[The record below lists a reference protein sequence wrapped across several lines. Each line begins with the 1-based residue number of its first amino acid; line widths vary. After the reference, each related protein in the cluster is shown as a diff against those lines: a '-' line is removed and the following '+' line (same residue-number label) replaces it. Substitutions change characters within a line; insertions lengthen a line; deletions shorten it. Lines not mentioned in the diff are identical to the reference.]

1 MRFAICDDNR
11 DHINRLQARFDAR
24 KELHI
29 ETEPYESGEEL
40 VADYK
45 KNGRRL
51 RALT

>member
-29 ETEPYESGEEL
+29 ETEPYEIGEEL

-45 KNGRRL
+45 
-51 RALT
+51 